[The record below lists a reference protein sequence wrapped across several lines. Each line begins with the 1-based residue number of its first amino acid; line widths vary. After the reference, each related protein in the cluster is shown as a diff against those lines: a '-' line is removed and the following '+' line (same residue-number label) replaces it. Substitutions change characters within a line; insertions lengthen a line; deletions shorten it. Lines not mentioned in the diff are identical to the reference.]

1 MQKIF
6 KSKIVNSL
14 FWVAVEKFGYSG
26 IYFVSTLILA
36 RLLTPT
42 DYGMIGVLAIFISFS
57 QMLVESGLGGALV
70 KKEQVS
76 KEDYNTIFTFNIGCS
91 IILYI
96 ILFVASPYIAHF
108 YKNEQL
114 NTITR
119 VVGLNI
125 IFSALTL
132 TQRVHL
138 IRELQFR
145 KQSLISIFALF
156 ISVAFSIF
164 IAYKGFGVWA
174 LVFQQLFYNIFY
186 FLFVL
191 YVVQFKPK
199 LQFVK
204 ESFKDLYGFGS
215 KLFLASLLTI
225 LYNDGISSL
234 IAKIYNLTITGLYYQ
249 AKKLVDF
256 PINIFRAFGDNVVFP
271 MLSRETNDEAFS
283 IKSSLLMRAIITISL
298 PIFIILYFYS
308 KEVVIIVL
316 GKQWIESATIL
327 HILCLSS
334 VAFVID
340 TVSRNILKAT
350 GNGNAILK
358 SEAIK
363 KIIGIALIVSFI
375 SFNLNIFLYSIVFGN
390 LIGCFIN
397 MIYVNALTKYT
408 LLNQMKDVLPIIIIS
423 TFSGF
428 IGKYTVGYFSMEM
441 NTDIVMGA
449 LAIFALYIFFCL
461 SFVIDRKEFINLK
474 KITGNN

>member
-26 IYFVSTLILA
+26 IYFVSTLVLA

-42 DYGMIGVLAIFISFS
+42 DYGIIGVLAVFISFS

-70 KKEQVS
+70 KKDRVS

-91 IILYI
+91 VMLYI
-96 ILFVASPYIAHF
+96 ILFSASPYIADF
-108 YKNEQL
+108 YKNGQL

-132 TQRVHL
+132 TQRIHL

-145 KQSLISIFALF
+145 KQSLISICALF
-156 ISVAFSIF
+156 VSVVISIF

-199 LQFVK
+199 LQFCK
-204 ESFKDLYGFGS
+204 ESFKELYGFGS
-215 KLFLASLLTI
+215 KLFLSSLLTI
-225 LYNDGISSL
+225 LYNEGISSL
-234 IAKIYNLTITGLYYQ
+234 IAKIYGLTITGLYYQ

-271 MLSRETNDEAFS
+271 MLSRETDGEAFFK
-283 IKSSLLMRAIITISL
+283 KSSLLMRAIITLSL

-308 KEVVIIVL
+308 KEVVMIVL
-316 GKQWIESATIL
+316 GKQWLESAKML

-358 SEAIK
+358 SEVIK
-363 KIIGIALIVSFI
+363 KIIGIALIISFI
-375 SFNLNIFLYSIVFGN
+375 SFNLNVFLYSIVVGN
-390 LIGCFIN
+390 LIGCFVN
-397 MIYVNALTKYT
+397 MIYVNILTKYT
-408 LLNQMKDVLPIIIIS
+408 FLNQIKDVLPVIAISIIS
-423 TFSGF
+423 GF
-428 IGKYTVGYFSMEM
+428 LGKYSIKYFSMEM
-441 NTDIVMGA
+441 NADFVIGV
-449 LAIFALYIFFCL
+449 LAIFALYTVLCL
-461 SFVIDRKEFINLK
+461 SFVIDRNEFSKLK
-474 KITGNN
+474 K